1 MIKIFF
7 ERVYGG
13 LLVYVFD
20 DKQNMLYLN
29 GTTVEECLPSDAE
42 LIPTAEHHDGIEH
55 DTERTT
61 RPSRTALEF
70 T

>member
-1 MIKIFF
+1 M
-7 ERVYGG
+7 RVEGD

-20 DKQNMLYLN
+20 NKQSMLNLN

-42 LIPTAEHHDGIEH
+42 LIPTAEHHDGVEL
-55 DTERTT
+55 DTERAT
-61 RPSRTALEF
+61 RPSRTAQEF